1 MIRIYEKTDTAR
13 TAGSLGLCSLPDF
26 ASCVVTEERNGEYYL
41 EAEYPTDGQNA
52 KEIMVDRL
60 LSAKP
65 NRVDDPE
72 HFRIAKVEPNLDGMI
87 KITAYHH
94 SYDLKHIVSE
104 RINLTQS
111 TASNWLNSYFINALP
126 ATKPTFVFQSDT
138 PEVSTNLPAV
148 DHPMSVRQIMAGME
162 GSILDIYGGE
172 YKYNGVFVKLCA
184 NRGKDTGKK
193 IIYGVNM
200 ISLNQEIS
208 SVDACYGM
216 YPYYRSDSGV
226 VVGDPVMRTVST
238 DSYAAPFEMM
248 SAVDLT
254 EIWDGVHGRE
264 NVPTKAM
271 LDVFSLQ
278 RWPTIESEP
287 TVSMDVDYIELTD
300 SPEYAF
306 LNSGNV
312 GLCDTVTVVHPQSG
326 LNIKSKIV
334 KTVYNVLSGRYDAVV
349 IGTIKK
355 NLIDLLRRIK

>member
-1 MIRIYEKTDTAR
+1 M
-13 TAGSLGLCSLPDF
+13 LGLCGLPDF
-26 ASCVVTEERNGEYYL
+26 TSCVVTEERNGDYYL
-41 EAEYPTDGQNA
+41 EAEYPTDGENA
-52 KEIMVDRL
+52 QEIMVDRL
-60 LSAKP
+60 LSVKP
-65 NRVDDPE
+65 NRIDDPE
-72 HFRIAKVEPNLDGMI
+72 CFRIAKVEPSLDGMI

-94 SYDLKHIVSE
+94 SYDLKHIVVTPLNATS
-104 RINLTQS
+104 N
-111 TASNWLNSYFINALP
+111 TAANWLNSLYTYALP

-138 PEVSTNLPAV
+138 PEITTGLPAV
-148 DHPMSVRQIMAGME
+148 DRPMSMRQIMSGME

-172 YKYNGVFVKLCA
+172 YKFQNIFVKLLQ

-200 ISLNQEIS
+200 ISLNQQIS

-216 YPYYRSDSGV
+216 IPYYRSDNGIV
-226 VVGDPVMRTVST
+226 IGDPVMRTVST

-248 SAVDLT
+248 DAVDLT
-254 EIWDGVHGRE
+254 ETWDGIHGRE

-278 RWPTIESEP
+278 RWPTIEAEP

-306 LNSGNV
+306 INSGSI

-326 LNIKSKIV
+326 LNVKSKIV
-334 KTVYNVLSGRYDAVV
+334 KTVYNALSGRYDAIV